1 MSTLDTR
8 DNEKRLLEDANRTNG
23 RLIIVRPEFIPSPTF
38 FQELDYMREQGILI
52 VLLKKSRMYFNPGE
66 SQPYRQID
74 DGLDK
79 SLMVFQ
85 LAGQTRHTVPPKI
98 TEEWLEKKRAMYILR
113 LAQGFLGGSDVG
125 ASTRSQL
132 GEVIPGVSGTGSV
145 VKMGCFDV
153 GGDLLYSRDTQV
165 RLWMA
170 SVEAMATWHKWKR

>member
-85 LAGQTRHTVPPKI
+85 LAGQTKFTVPHKI
-98 TEEWLEKKRAMYILR
+98 NEQWLEKKRAMFITR
-113 LAQGFLGGSDVG
+113 LEQGFLGDSHCGV
-125 ASTRSQL
+125 STRSQL
-132 GEVIPGVSGTGSV
+132 GEVVPGVAGTGAIV
-145 VKMGCFDV
+145 EMGCFDI
-153 GGDLLYSRDTQV
+153 GGTRIFPRASQLK
-165 RLWMA
+165 LWRA
-170 SVEAMATWHKWKR
+170 AVEALSTWHKWKR